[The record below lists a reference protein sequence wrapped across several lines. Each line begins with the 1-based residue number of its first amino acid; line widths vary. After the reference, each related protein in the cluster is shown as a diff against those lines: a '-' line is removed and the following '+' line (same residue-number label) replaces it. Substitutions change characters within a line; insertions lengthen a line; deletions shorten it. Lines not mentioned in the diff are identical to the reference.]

1 MKTENYPRDTKSI
14 VMLVV
19 KLLSLQTAPENC
31 NRCRPPNLSAVLAC
45 LVYIACA
52 LSAYGQSGTWTNVTS
67 SSWSDTTGWLDGII
81 AQGPDNTATFSA
93 DLTGG
98 ATTTVTVDSL
108 DYMNPITIGY
118 LTFVDTDP
126 ATLGY
131 WTLGDSGWP
140 LVLSNVM
147 QPETIVTANLAVGG
161 RTNYVTGWGVA
172 TILNSLIT
180 TNTFVKAGP
189 SHVVLNPPP
198 ATGNSLGGG
207 IIISN
212 GMLQL
217 GPTSRDDTRNAVNQ
231 YGIAGGPIIFRG
243 GELRS
248 QYAAVPGSNPTTTP
262 SVSGITNDIVVEAGQ
277 TGTLYLSPRAY
288 PSYGGTVTGGG
299 TLNLVVDYVRDNLG
313 GNWSGFTGTV
323 VVAASA
329 RGNSDLRFTDA
340 FGDNGGWANA
350 RVHITTNGINA
361 NIVNIYNRGT
371 AGRTYEIGELS
382 ATVPGIAS
390 VFAAGGSGDGASPA
404 MTLVVGGLNTD
415 ATFSG
420 NFSAPGVTPGIGIIK
435 VGSGTWVLNGPT
447 IEYSG
452 ITVVSN
458 GVLQFGS
465 GTTGKPGR
473 SPVITN
479 YAAVAFGRSD
489 NALVVTNVID
499 GPGVVI
505 QRGSGMTTLAPLTPT
520 GANTYTGKTIITNGT
535 IAVSNQLA
543 LGATPSVF
551 VADQLYL
558 SGGGLRALSDLALDD
573 VNRGITLGP
582 GGGTLSAAAGAT
594 LTVVNNIS
602 GGGDLRIATPG
613 TVALAGAKSYT
624 GKTILESGTLL
635 LSDEAS
641 LGPAPGTLVTDQLTF
656 NGGTLRPTTTLA
668 IDDPTRGITF
678 STGGGSILTDPGVTL
693 TLAVSVTG
701 PGTLTKLGTGTLTIN
716 RADTRTGNTV
726 INAGTLAIGPN
737 GTIAASP
744 LISVAKDAML
754 DVSGTSFILGSGQT
768 LAGDGTVVGNF
779 TAGNGSTISAGSS
792 IGALAFAND
801 LTLAGGATNVVDI
814 VVATNDSVRVTGNLV
829 LSGLNTIK
837 LNVLESLPV
846 GTWRLITY
854 GGTLSG
860 GTGNLTLA
868 GYPMSRLTP
877 SLAHDPIG
885 KSINLVISGTPAS
898 LVWVGGLNGNAW
910 DVATT
915 RNWLN
920 VGISD
925 YFFNGDTVT
934 FDATGATNPVVNLVG
949 SLSPAEAIVDATAD
963 YTFQGTGKLTGL
975 AKLRK
980 AGTGTLTILT
990 INDYSG
996 PTVISGGTLRVG
1008 IGTVS
1013 GSLGTGPITNHASLV
1028 FNLPDTR
1035 EVPGM
1040 ISGTGTLTVQAG
1052 TLILSA
1058 DNTYSGSTVIGQDA
1072 TLQVGKGGPSGSLGT
1087 GAVSLNGNL
1096 VFNRTGIVTNY
1107 GTISGIG
1114 NLIVRGPGTVVL
1126 AANNSWAG
1134 DTVVD
1139 TGTLQVGAG
1148 GVTGTLGTAGSVT
1161 LTNGGTLAFNR
1172 ADTITNAVA
1181 VLGTNGTLA
1190 QVGTGTL
1197 VITNEANNYGPTLI
1211 TAGRLQLGD
1220 GVNPV
1225 GQLGRGPI
1233 TVMWPGLLVINRPE
1247 APTLTNLVT
1256 GTGGLVLMGPTN
1268 QISTVADVN
1277 TYSGGTIVSNAT
1289 VVLVPPATSPA
1300 DVGYQRVNNGAFG
1313 TGTVTFY
1320 GDSLVELAGARIASI
1335 SDAGAGNFA
1344 VPINVP
1350 AGQTVTFWLPG
1361 RFTMS
1366 STVTGSGT
1374 INLGVN
1380 YVRGDITANWVGF
1393 SGQLNVVASP
1403 VAPSGYDFRIANAA
1417 GFPNARVHLGDNV
1430 SMYSRAASGSTIPF
1444 GELTGTELS
1453 TIRSSS
1459 GGGGSPGQPMTMLVG
1474 GLNTDAQF
1482 DGQILDAISIVKVG
1496 SGKWTLT
1503 AQHTY
1508 TGNTIVSNG
1517 VLALATNSAGM
1528 NGELQ
1533 SSPTITVVAPGAID
1547 ARGRTDGTLP
1557 VGSSTSQTLSGNGT
1571 VYGDVLV
1578 DWGGTLAPGF
1588 EDAVGTFTITG
1599 NLQINGIVNMKVT
1612 RAQSRAACDSITC
1625 ASVTAANGTLNVTQ
1639 LGTNDLCT
1647 GDVFKLFSVPVSG
1660 AFSSVNL
1667 PQYNADYTIE
1677 YVWTNMLAIDG
1688 TVRVLSGAVP
1698 PPPPVNTVP
1707 TNITWRAVGNALELS
1722 WPEDRIGWRLE
1733 TNAVSVVATN
1743 QWFTWPGSAATNRVF
1758 ITIDK
1763 GKANVFFRLVY
1774 P

>member
-1 MKTENYPRDTKSI
+1 MRTQGHPRDMKS
-14 VMLVV
+14 LLRSVV
-19 KLLSLQTAPENC
+19 KLLSLHTATENC
-31 NRCRPPNLSAVLAC
+31 NRCRPPTLSAVLAC
-45 LVYIACA
+45 LVYIMCA
-52 LSAYGQSGTWTNVTS
+52 LLAFGQSGTWTNVTS
-67 SSWSDTTGWLDGII
+67 SSWSDTYSWLDGII

-93 DLTGG
+93 DLTG
-98 ATTTVTVDSL
+98 TTTVTVDSL
-108 DYMNPITIGY
+108 DWMNPITIGH
-118 LTFVDTDP
+118 LVFGDSDP
-126 ATLGY
+126 ATVGH

-140 LVLSNVM
+140 LVLSNETRL
-147 QPETIVTANLAVGG
+147 ETIVTANLAVGG
-161 RTNYVTGWGVA
+161 RTNYVTGWGMV
-172 TILNSLIT
+172 TILNSLST

-189 SHVVLNPPP
+189 SHLVLNPPP

-207 IIISN
+207 VVISN

-217 GPTSRDDTRNAVNQ
+217 GPTARDDSRNAVNQ
-231 YGIAGGPIIFRG
+231 YGAAGGSIIFRG

-262 SVSGITNDIVVEAGQ
+262 IVSGLTNDIIIEAGQ
-277 TGTLYLSPRAY
+277 TGTLYLSPRAFPAY
-288 PSYGGTVTGGG
+288 SGTVTGGG
-299 TLNLVVDYVRDNLG
+299 TLNLVVDFVRDNLG
-313 GNWSGFTGTV
+313 GNWSSFTGQLNV
-323 VVAASA
+323 MSSA
-329 RGNSDLRFTDA
+329 RGNSDLRFTDE
-340 FGDNGGWANA
+340 FVNNGSWANA
-350 RVHITTNGINA
+350 RVHITTNGVNA
-361 NIVNIYNRGT
+361 NTVNIYNNGT
-371 AGRTYEIGELS
+371 AGNIVRFGELS
-382 ATVPGIAS
+382 ATVPGVAWIFANNT
-390 VFAAGGSGDGASPA
+390 AAGAGNSLP
-404 MTLVVGGLNTD
+404 MILEVGGLNTD

-452 ITVVSN
+452 VTVVSN

-473 SPVITN
+473 SPVIGN

-489 NALVVTNVID
+489 NALIVTNVID

-505 QRGSGMTTLAPLTPT
+505 QRGSGMTTLAPLTPN
-520 GANTYTGKTIITNGT
+520 GANTYTGKTIVTNGT
-535 IAVSNQLA
+535 IAISNQLA

-558 SGGGLRALSDLALDD
+558 SGGGLRALTSLPLDD

-582 GGGTLSAAAGAT
+582 AGGTLSAAAGAT

-602 GGGDLRIATPG
+602 GSGDLRIATPG
-613 TVALAGAKSYT
+613 TVALTGAKSYT

-641 LGPAPGTLVTDQLTF
+641 LGSAPGTLVTDQLTF
-656 NGGTLRPTTTLA
+656 NGGALRPTTTLV
-668 IDDPTRGITF
+668 IDDSTRGITF
-678 STGGGSILTDPGVTL
+678 STAGGSILTDPGVTL
-693 TLAVSVTG
+693 TLAVPVTG
-701 PGTLTKLGTGTLTIN
+701 PGTLTKLGPGILTIN
-716 RADTRTGNTV
+716 RADTRTGDTL
-726 INAGTLAIGPN
+726 INEGTLAIGPS
-737 GTIAASP
+737 GTLSASQI
-744 LISVAKDAML
+744 ISVAKDATL
-754 DVSGTSFILGSGQT
+754 DVSGTSFTLGSGQT
-768 LAGDGTVVGNF
+768 LAGDGTVAGNF
-779 TAGNGSTISAGSS
+779 TAGNGSTISPGSS
-792 IGALAFAND
+792 MGALTFANS

-814 VVATNDSVRVTGNLV
+814 VVATNDRVRVTGNLT
-829 LSGLNTIK
+829 LSGLNTIR
-837 LNVLESLPV
+837 LNVMESLPV
-846 GTWRLITY
+846 GTWPLITY

-868 GYPMSRLTP
+868 GYPVSRLTP
-877 SLAHDPIG
+877 SLVHDPIG
-885 KSINLVISGTPAS
+885 KSINLVISGAAAS
-898 LVWVGGLNGNAW
+898 LVWVGGLNDNAW

-934 FDATGATNPVVNLVG
+934 FDATGAANPVVNLVG
-949 SLSPAEAIVDATAD
+949 SLSPAEAIVDAAAN
-963 YTFQGTGKLTGL
+963 YTYQGTGKLTGL

-990 INDYSG
+990 TNDYSG
-996 PTVISGGTLRVG
+996 PTVVSGGTLRVG
-1008 IGTVS
+1008 NGTVS

-1035 EVPGM
+1035 EVPGV
-1040 ISGTGTLTVQAG
+1040 ISGTGNLTAQAG
-1052 TLILSA
+1052 TLILSGN
-1058 DNTYSGSTVIGQDA
+1058 NTYSGSTAIGPNA
-1072 TLQVGKGGPSGSLGT
+1072 TLQVGNGGPSGSIGT
-1087 GAVSLNGNL
+1087 GAVSLDGNL

-1107 GTISGIG
+1107 GAISGTG
-1114 NLIVRGPGTVVL
+1114 NLAVAGPGTVVL
-1126 AANNSWAG
+1126 AADNTWAG

-1148 GVTGTLGTAGSVT
+1148 GLTGTLGTAGSVT

-1172 ADTITNAVA
+1172 ADDITNAVT
-1181 VLGTNGTLA
+1181 VLGTDGVLA
-1190 QVGTGTL
+1190 QVGSGTL
-1197 VITNEANNYGPTLI
+1197 VITSEANDYGATVI

-1220 GVNPV
+1220 GVNAS

-1233 TVMWPGLLVINRPE
+1233 TVMSPGLLVINRPE

-1256 GTGGLVLMGPTN
+1256 GTGGLILMGPTN
-1268 QISTVADVN
+1268 QISTVAGVN

-1289 VVLVPPATSPA
+1289 VVLVPPATSPV
-1300 DVGYQRVNNGAFG
+1300 DVGYQGVNNGAFG

-1320 GDSLVELAGARIASI
+1320 GDALVELAGARIGSI
-1335 SDAGAGNFA
+1335 SDVGAGNFA

-1393 SGQLNVVASP
+1393 SGQLNVFASP
-1403 VAPSGYDFRIANAA
+1403 VAPSGYDFRVANAA

-1444 GELTGTELS
+1444 GALTGTELS

-1459 GGGGSPGQPMTMLVG
+1459 GGGGSPGQPMTMRVG

-1482 DGQILDAISIVKVG
+1482 DGQILDAVSVVKVG

-1517 VLALATNSAGM
+1517 VLALTTNSASI

-1557 VGSSTSQTLSGNGT
+1557 VGSIGSQTLAGNGT

-1578 DWGGTLAPGF
+1578 DWGGALAPGF
-1588 EDAVGTFTITG
+1588 DEAVGTLTITG
-1599 NLQINGIVNMKVT
+1599 NLQVNGIVNMKVT
-1612 RAQSRAACDSITC
+1612 RAQWPAACDSITC
-1625 ASVTAANGTLNVTQ
+1625 ASVTANDGTLNVTQ

-1660 AFSSVNL
+1660 RFGNVNL

-1698 PPPPVNTVP
+1698 PPPPVNPVP
-1707 TNITWRAVGNALELS
+1707 TNITWRVVGNALELS